1 MAQGVP
7 EPAARELAPNG
18 KLRAAINYGNLVL
31 AQKGADGE
39 PRGVSAELARE
50 LARRLGTP
58 ITFVEF
64 PSAGATF
71 DALAQDS
78 WDVAF
83 LAVDPKRAERIAFS
97 APYVRIEGAF
107 LVRAD
112 SAFAANE
119 DVDRQ
124 GVRIAVGKG
133 SAYALY
139 LQRALKS
146 AKLVEAPTSAGAV
159 DLFVS
164 QRLDVAAGVRQPIEA
179 YAKAHVDVR
188 VLPGRFMVIDQA
200 VATPIARLAA
210 ARYLHSFVEEMKASG
225 FVARALAASGQ
236 MDAAVAPLDPVK

>member
-1 MAQGVP
+1 MAQSVL

-18 KLRAAINYGNLVL
+18 KLRAAINYGNPVL

-39 PRGVSAELARE
+39 PRGVSAELAR
-50 LARRLGTP
+50 RLGTP
-58 ITFVEF
+58 IAFVEF

-83 LAVDPKRAERIAFS
+83 LAADPKRAERIAFS
-97 APYVRIEGAF
+97 APYVRIEGAY
-107 LVRAD
+107 LVRAG

-119 DVDRQ
+119 DVDRP

-179 YAKAHVDVR
+179 YAKAHIDVR

-210 ARYLHSFVEEMKASG
+210 ARYLHSFVEELKASG
-225 FVARALAASGQ
+225 FVVRALAASGQ
-236 MDAAVAPLDPVK
+236 MDAAIAPPDPVK